1 MTCPHFF
8 SSLLSRLVLLLFLGG
23 MAQSLVSC
31 GEDRT
36 HEYEEATACGHWMQD
51 LMQAHYL
58 WGDSVKDLA
67 WKQYFGDPQTI
78 FKRFTQQAPVT
89 DSWSWCSID
98 TTASDTHTRGYF
110 NHLNSYGLDLLL
122 MTDPTG
128 ETSRTYARII
138 SVYPDSPAEQCGL
151 QRGYF
156 IGAVDGTRMSSSL
169 ASNLVSGKS
178 RTLEVLQLGVNDSL
192 TAYEWTSTDT
202 ITLSASTY
210 VEDKPYPTLYSF
222 EVGGQ
227 TAVYLQCNRLT
238 EGPTEIDSES
248 QTYVQELSSVM
259 SQIRAL
265 SPQTLILDLRLCNDG
280 TLSMSQ
286 RMASYLVSGLASD
299 AVFAKTIYRSD
310 LSDQNESLTYL
321 SSITAQSLDLQQL
334 IIITGSY
341 TTGAAEWLI
350 RALKA
355 SMGDDYVVTVGTTT
369 AGQIVNTEAFSSD
382 YYVTL
387 HPATCYVAD
396 GTGDYDYADGI
407 SPDAEIDESS
417 SVVLYPYGD
426 ARETILATILEAL
439 EE

>member
-1 MTCPHFF
+1 MTRSPL
-8 SSLLSRLVLLLFLGG
+8 SSFLSRLFLLLLTAGG
-23 MAQSLVSC
+23 MAQTLVSC

-36 HEYEEATACGHWMQD
+36 HEFEEATACGHWMQE

-78 FKRFTQQAPVT
+78 FKRFTQQAPIT

-98 TTASDTHTRGYF
+98 TTAADTHTRGYY

-169 ASNLVSGKS
+169 ASNLVSGRS

-202 ITLSASTY
+202 VALSASTY
-210 VEDKPYPTLYSF
+210 VEDKPYPTLQTF
-222 EVGGQ
+222 EAGGQ
-227 TAVYLQCNRLT
+227 EVVYLQCNRLT

-248 QTYVQELSSVM
+248 QSYVQQLSSVM
-259 SQIRAL
+259 AQIAAL
-265 SPQTLILDLRLCNDG
+265 APQTLILDLRLCNDG
-280 TLSMSQ
+280 TLAMSR
-286 RMASYLVSGLASD
+286 RMASYLAPSLASD
-299 AVFAKTIYRSD
+299 ALFARTFYRSD
-310 LSDQNESLTYL
+310 LSDQNENITYDSSLQAQGL
-321 SSITAQSLDLQQL
+321 SLQQL

-341 TTGAAEWLI
+341 TSGAAEWLI
-350 RALKA
+350 RGLKA
-355 SMGDDYVVTVGTTT
+355 SLGDDYVITVGTTT

-396 GTGDYDYADGI
+396 GTGDYDYSAGI
-407 SPDAEIDESS
+407 TPDAEVEELS

-439 EE
+439 EQ

>member
-1 MTCPHFF
+1 MTRHHFLSF
-8 SSLLSRLVLLLFLGG
+8 LSRLFLILLTGG

-36 HEYEEATACGHWMQD
+36 HEFEEATACGHWMQE

-58 WGDSVKDLA
+58 WGDSVKDLT
-67 WKQYFGDPQTI
+67 WKQYFGDPQNI
-78 FKRFTQQAPVT
+78 FKRFTQQAPIT

-98 TTASDTHTRGYF
+98 TLDSDNHERGYY

-138 SVYPDSPAEQCGL
+138 SVYPNSPAEQCGL

-169 ASNLVSGKS
+169 VSNLVSGKS
-178 RTLEVLQLGVNDSL
+178 RTVEVLQLGVNDSL
-192 TAYEWTSTDT
+192 TAYEWTATDT
-202 ITLSASTY
+202 VTLSASTY
-210 VEDKPYPTLYSF
+210 VEDKPYPTLRSF
-222 EVGGQ
+222 EIGGQ
-227 TAVYLQCNRLT
+227 KAVYLQCNRLT

-259 SQIRAL
+259 AQIRIL
-265 SPQTLILDLRLCNDG
+265 SPQYLILDLRLCNDG
-280 TLSMSQ
+280 TLVMSQ

-310 LSDQNESLTYL
+310 LSEQNESLTFL
-321 SSITAQSLDLQQL
+321 NDLTAQSLNLQQL
-334 IIITGSY
+334 FIITSSY
-341 TTGAAEWLI
+341 TKGAAEWLI
-350 RALKA
+350 RGLKA
-355 SMGDDYVVTVGTTT
+355 NLGDDYVTTVGSTT
-369 AGQIVNTEAFSSD
+369 AGQIVDVGTFSSD
-382 YYVTL
+382 YYITL
-387 HPATCYVAD
+387 HPAICYVAD
-396 GTGDYDYADGI
+396 GTGNYDYAEGI
-407 SPDAEIDESS
+407 SPDTEIDELS

-426 ARETILATILEAL
+426 PRETILATILEAL
-439 EE
+439 DE